1 MKNIMEKVKKDKRIL
16 VGAIATL
23 VAIILLIT
31 VGCINLRKS
40 QNRMS
45 ISTPELARALEYVQ
59 FIKGVDAEDGVGDDA
74 VDGTD
79 NVKFSAFF
87 LRDLDGDGYAE
98 SIKGTCKPIGGEDT
112 LYMEL
117 VVQTE
122 GYLKDAKVEIQGQN
136 FYLQT
141 AIPKDD
147 QLKDNYIGN
156 NVKVI
161 EFNQANNGFQ
171 KLLTGIIR
179 SGNYSATGTKTSA
192 IGNNKNNYSRDD
204 NKIVLTGTYVNGDG
218 EEIAITKEIELT
230 VDWYGTTKAEINVG
244 TSNNTYYDLP
254 DRITE
259 DTVKL
264 NVRIYTRET
273 NEELN
278 LSKNHVEGTIPEL
291 NGYAPEEVKL
301 VSNLGTFSYDARTG
315 KFTIDRIAEVA
326 EDGTITKIGTNTT
339 IYGKRYHSY
348 ELEII
353 YPIEAYQTI
362 GQDTVSISIPVQTYY
377 EGYNNPN
384 SQFENPYKSNIA
396 KATIVATYSKPR
408 GTVANIDITV
418 GKCLYS
424 PSYRYVISK
433 QKPLRI
439 YNEISEEEKDDI
451 YTVRWEAYT
460 GTDGETTGLVLKE
473 TKDGEAQ
480 VADEFIKTNS
490 TTDSMEKVTSNIG
503 IYFSGAN
510 NFLKTDGWI
519 KVYDEETDNLLATF
533 TKENWGKYTAGNPY
547 KYELPVKHIRI
558 ETSATNKESALYIY
572 NIKELDDEY
581 ITENYAKE
589 EFDNL
594 KYVKSTLSGYL
605 GGNYIR
611 TAIHQANYE
620 APYSIATIGISNNHI
635 STQAT
640 EEHEKITITAN
651 YDSSINQVGWVDGSF
666 LVKLPE
672 EILNVKINSVKISNS
687 SVAISTYELIEEST
701 GKFIK
706 INTKNNNDTAQSY
719 KITIDAD
726 ITPDPRLASSTRT
739 IELYAV
745 NKEAVEYY
753 YKGQDIYDV
762 NDNLN
767 TDETINKT
775 TTSISLVAPGSLLTN
790 QTASEYDSKNSM
802 IVSPEI
808 ADVIPIYAKVDNE
821 KQTAK
826 IGVQLKNNYS
836 STISEVMLL
845 GKIPFEGNTTVV
857 SGINL
862 KSEYTTKML
871 DSGIS
876 VPEALQGKVTIYYSE
891 NETPNRDLANT
902 GNGWKTAENVTN

>member
-315 KFTIDRIAEVA
+315 KFTIDRIA
-326 EDGTITKIGTNTT
+326 GIT
-339 IYGKRYHSY
+339 
-348 ELEII
+348 
-353 YPIEAYQTI
+353 
-362 GQDTVSISIPVQTYY
+362 
-377 EGYNNPN
+377 
-384 SQFENPYKSNIA
+384 
-396 KATIVATYSKPR
+396 
-408 GTVANIDITV
+408 
-418 GKCLYS
+418 
-424 PSYRYVISK
+424 
-433 QKPLRI
+433 
-439 YNEISEEEKDDI
+439 
-451 YTVRWEAYT
+451 
-460 GTDGETTGLVLKE
+460 
-473 TKDGEAQ
+473 
-480 VADEFIKTNS
+480 
-490 TTDSMEKVTSNIG
+490 
-503 IYFSGAN
+503 
-510 NFLKTDGWI
+510 
-519 KVYDEETDNLLATF
+519 
-533 TKENWGKYTAGNPY
+533 
-547 KYELPVKHIRI
+547 
-558 ETSATNKESALYIY
+558 
-572 NIKELDDEY
+572 
-581 ITENYAKE
+581 
-589 EFDNL
+589 
-594 KYVKSTLSGYL
+594 TL
-605 GGNYIR
+605 
-611 TAIHQANYE
+611 
-620 APYSIATIGISNNHI
+620 
-635 STQAT
+635 
-640 EEHEKITITAN
+640 
-651 YDSSINQVGWVDGSF
+651 
-666 LVKLPE
+666 
-672 EILNVKINSVKISNS
+672 
-687 SVAISTYELIEEST
+687 
-701 GKFIK
+701 
-706 INTKNNNDTAQSY
+706 
-719 KITIDAD
+719 
-726 ITPDPRLASSTRT
+726 
-739 IELYAV
+739 
-745 NKEAVEYY
+745 
-753 YKGQDIYDV
+753 
-762 NDNLN
+762 
-767 TDETINKT
+767 
-775 TTSISLVAPGSLLTN
+775 
-790 QTASEYDSKNSM
+790 
-802 IVSPEI
+802 
-808 ADVIPIYAKVDNE
+808 
-821 KQTAK
+821 
-826 IGVQLKNNYS
+826 
-836 STISEVMLL
+836 
-845 GKIPFEGNTTVV
+845 
-857 SGINL
+857 
-862 KSEYTTKML
+862 
-871 DSGIS
+871 
-876 VPEALQGKVTIYYSE
+876 
-891 NETPNRDLANT
+891 
-902 GNGWKTAENVTN
+902 